1 MGVLHDNL
9 EEFDPAIKAYQNFLA
24 VCRRTGDR
32 IGEALAYNAIAVDFH
47 LRGQRTANPKNY
59 KMAVHYHTKH
69 LSVADEQGQF
79 VAHTNL
85 GLAYSALSRVR
96 RRGRDMLYM
105 ETQPTDTHTHTVTPT
120 ERCRCSRT
128 PRCASHRHSP
138 W

>member
-1 MGVLHDNL
+1 MHACMLVCVLCHLQAFACRRADRGNMEAAAYFCMGVLHDNL

-96 RRGRDMLYM
+96 RRG
-105 ETQPTDTHTHTVTPT
+105 VT
-120 ERCRCSRT
+120 CS
-128 PRCASHRHSP
+128 S